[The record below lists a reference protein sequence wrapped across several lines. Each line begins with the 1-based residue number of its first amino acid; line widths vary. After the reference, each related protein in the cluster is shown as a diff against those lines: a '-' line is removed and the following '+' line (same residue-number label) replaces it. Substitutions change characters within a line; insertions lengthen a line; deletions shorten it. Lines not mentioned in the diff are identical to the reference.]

1 MGFEWAAFA
10 TMTALLV
17 AVVGLLATALFQQGG
32 KLDRLGDRMDQRFER
47 VDHRFERVDQRFEQL
62 SRRFD
67 VVDQRMREDK
77 VELLGRMD
85 LLAERI
91 TRLETA

>member
-17 AVVGLLATALFQQGG
+17 AVVGLLATALFQQGR
-32 KLDRLGDRMDQRFER
+32 KMDRLGDRMDQ
-47 VDHRFERVDQRFEQL
+47 RFERVDQRFEQL

-67 VVDQRMREDK
+67 VVDQRMREDRSSCSA
-77 VELLGRMD
+77 GW
-85 LLAERI
+85 
-91 TRLETA
+91 T